1 MGEWTVMNPRTSEP
15 AVEIVVVVVEVA
27 VDIEERE
34 QDKYLPC

>member
-15 AVEIVVVVVEVA
+15 AVEIVVVEVA

-34 QDKYLPC
+34 QDEYLPC